1 MLLLIKDKSGRY
13 LVNQFQIHSIQEAYR
28 QKTVSSDIFCR
39 GLTLHIGRIKE
50 EKYIYF
56 LNQED
61 KIIIT
66 FKKVTEED
74 VIKARAGYYFCLPL
88 SWRKERTLV
97 NKANGCQDSSLSL
110 A

>member
-1 MLLLIKDKSGRY
+1 MLLLIKDESGRY
-13 LVNQFQIHSIQEAYR
+13 PVNQFQIHSTQEAYR

-39 GLTLHIGRIKE
+39 GLTLDIGRMKE

-66 FKKVTEED
+66 FRKVTEED

-88 SWRKERTLV
+88 SRRKKRTV
-97 NKANGCQDSSLSL
+97 VTKASGCQYSSLSL
-110 A
+110 V